1 MKNRGRLGKGVVWV
15 GVNLFEVVKLFIW
28 ARTAFGKF
36 CRLRNVRGYYAV
48 NMRCKW
54 EAKSL

>member
-28 ARTAFGKF
+28 LELPSGNF
-36 CRLRNVRGYYAV
+36 VGYV
-48 NMRCKW
+48 ML
-54 EAKSL
+54 EGIML